1 MSKERSSD
9 SPHENM
15 WGPIRGRK
23 RRLRLGIGKT
33 THTTEQEEVA
43 MPLNA
48 YPNCPSKKER
58 DDLMQAQR
66 QEKQQAPQVGAV

>member
-1 MSKERSSD
+1 
-9 SPHENM
+9 
-15 WGPIRGRK
+15 
-23 RRLRLGIGKT
+23 
-33 THTTEQEEVA
+33 
-43 MPLNA
+43 MPLNT